1 MQYRVSATGKVAPA
15 KYPSF
20 ELSENHDGTLLIV
33 GAGYSYGQ
41 HTDVNWNLKATMTF
55 VNTNY
60 MDTYF
65 GVTSAQSSRSGI
77 TAYNTKGGLKDL
89 AINSIISR
97 DFDRH
102 WSLKGV
108 VGYKRLLGDADASP
122 LVDGL
127 GSEHQFQFGVGLA
140 YKF

>member
-1 MQYRVSATGKVAPA
+1 MRYGCYHY
-15 KYPSF
+15 YPSQF
-20 ELSENHDGTLLIV
+20 QANGQLGAMNQLWSNPTLSANSSLI
-33 GAGYSYGQ
+33 Q
-41 HTDVNWNLKATMTF
+41 LDK
-55 VNTNY
+55 
-60 MDTYF
+60 
-65 GVTSAQSSRSGI
+65 
-77 TAYNTKGGLKDL
+77 
-89 AINSIISR
+89 R

>member
-1 MQYRVSATGKVAPA
+1 
-15 KYPSF
+15 
-20 ELSENHDGTLLIV
+20 
-33 GAGYSYGQ
+33 
-41 HTDVNWNLKATMTF
+41 MTF

-77 TAYNTKGGLKDL
+77 TTYDTKGGLKDL

-102 WSLKGV
+102 WSLKAV